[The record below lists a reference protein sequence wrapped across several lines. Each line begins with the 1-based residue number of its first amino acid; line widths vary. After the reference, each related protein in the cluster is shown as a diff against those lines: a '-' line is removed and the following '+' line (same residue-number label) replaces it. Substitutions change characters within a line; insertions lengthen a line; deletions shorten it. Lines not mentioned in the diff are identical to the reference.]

1 MEVGTRVRVKEPFT
15 QAFPDEY
22 VISVRNDDIEG
33 GPIYFLEGVES
44 AFDAKYLEIL

>member
-22 VISVRNDDIEG
+22 VISSINADIDG
-33 GPIYFLEGVES
+33 GPVYFLEGVAS
-44 AFDAKYLEIL
+44 AFDAKYLELL

>member
-1 MEVGTRVRVKEPFT
+1 MEVGTRVLVKEPFT

-22 VISVRNDDIEG
+22 VISARNDDIEG